1 MNPTLLFAEL
11 AAAEPVLPP
20 VVPTPPAPRPA
31 PAPAPPP
38 RLCVP
43 ERDQLRLLPC
53 NLEHLLPADHLART
67 VWAVVEGWDLSR
79 FYDRLRA
86 RGSDPGR
93 AAIDPRLLI
102 ALWLYAATQNVASGR
117 ELARLCECQDAY
129 RWLCGGVAVSYHT
142 LNDFRVLDVEALD
155 DLLTQLLATLTR
167 ADVVRLE
174 RITQDGTRVRAS
186 AGGSS
191 FHRRATLE
199 KHLEQARAHLQTLRQ
214 LGADA
219 AGSARQQAA
228 RQAAA
233 SARVA
238 RLGQALQEL
247 TQLEQTKAAQKDK
260 PSKQQPARASAT
272 DPEARRMRLGDGG
285 TRPAYNVQFAADPH
299 SRAIVGVA
307 VSNVGSD
314 AGLATPM
321 RQQVEQ
327 RTEQRVRQ
335 QLLDGGYCQL
345 ATVDEAPATLEIYMP
360 VPPPRKEG
368 VDPHAP
374 KRGDTPKVIA
384 WRQRMKTAA
393 AQTLYKQ
400 RAATSETV
408 NGEVK
413 TYRGLGRLVVRG
425 LTKVRCQALWA
436 ALAYNVVHLGVHLTG
451 S

>member
-1 MNPTLLFAEL
+1 MKPTLLFAEL
-11 AAAEPVLPP
+11 AVVAPEPVLPP
-20 VVPTPPAPRPA
+20 VVPTPPVLRPA
-31 PAPAPPP
+31 PPPPP
-38 RLCVP
+38 RLCSP

-167 ADVVRLE
+167 AAVVRLE

-186 AGGSS
+186 AGSSS

-199 KHLEQARAHLQTLRQ
+199 KHLEQARAHVQALRE

-228 RQAAA
+228 RRAAA
-233 SARVA
+233 AGRVA
-238 RLGQALQEL
+238 RVQQALQEL
-247 TQLEQTKAAQKDK
+247 TQLEQTKAAQKAK
-260 PSKQQPARASAT
+260 PSKQQPARASVT
-272 DPEARRMRLGDGG
+272 DPAARRMRLGDGG

-327 RTEQRVRQ
+327 RTGQVVRQ
-335 QLLDGGYCQL
+335 QLVDGGYCQL
-345 ATVDEAPATLEIYMP
+345 ATVDAAPPTLELFMP

-368 VDPHAP
+368 IDPHAP
-374 KRGDTPKVIA
+374 KRGDSPAVAA
-384 WRQRMKTAA
+384 WRQRMQTAA

-413 TYRGLGRLVVRG
+413 SYRGLGRLVVRG
-425 LTKVRCQALWA
+425 LTKVRCQVLWA
-436 ALAYNVVHLGVHLTG
+436 ALAYNVVHLGRHLIG